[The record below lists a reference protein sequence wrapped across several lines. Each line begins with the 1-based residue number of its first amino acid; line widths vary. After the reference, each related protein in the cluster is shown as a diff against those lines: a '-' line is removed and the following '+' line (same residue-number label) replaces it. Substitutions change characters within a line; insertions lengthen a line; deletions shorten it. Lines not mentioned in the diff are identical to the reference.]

1 MKHDVV
7 ISVDA
12 TQEMLEIADWY
23 ARRAQSRS
31 VGDAWYAGISD
42 VIQTLRH
49 SPDRH
54 PLARESHR
62 FPFELRELHYGSGR
76 RKTHRVLFR
85 VAEQTV
91 EVLSVRHAA
100 QRDFTSEDL

>member
-1 MKHDVV
+1 MKYDLVV
-7 ISVDA
+7 SVDA

-31 VGDAWYAGISD
+31 IGDAWYNGISD
-42 VIQTLRH
+42 VIQTLCD

-76 RKTHRVLFR
+76 RKTH
-85 VAEQTV
+85 
-91 EVLSVRHAA
+91 
-100 QRDFTSEDL
+100 